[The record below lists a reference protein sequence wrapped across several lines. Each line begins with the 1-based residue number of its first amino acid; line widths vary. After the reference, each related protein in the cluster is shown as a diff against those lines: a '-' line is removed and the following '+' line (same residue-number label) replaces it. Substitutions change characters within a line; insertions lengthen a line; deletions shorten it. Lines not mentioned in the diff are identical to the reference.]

1 MVSVQWIEHMK
12 HMRKRN
18 KIIEAD
24 RKPVMSKSWSLVLEK
39 GGIQNT
45 NSCSPGPQHILE
57 YQRHGYQCNC
67 G

>member
-1 MVSVQWIEHMK
+1 MVSTQWTEHMK
-12 HMRKRN
+12 HKSKRN

-39 GGIQNT
+39 GGIQHT
-45 NSCSPGPQHILE
+45 NSCSSGPQHILE
-57 YQRHGYQCNC
+57 YQRHGYQCNW